1 MTDHRTPVE
10 RSMNEKILNIMKG
23 DGEGDGLTLTPAE
36 ATAFKLMMGAMHQ
49 RQVEADSQLTLAQG
63 VNTAMLLALY
73 RKRLQVIHEEH
84 EDGTVSFDLQPAP
97 PDPLEETPATV
108 N

>member
-1 MTDHRTPVE
+1 MKDHRTPVE

-23 DGEGDGLTLTPAE
+23 DGEGAGLTLTPSE

-49 RQVEADSQLTLAQG
+49 RQVDTDGQLTLAQG
-63 VNTAMLLALY
+63 VNRAMREAITRQGFQLTH
-73 RKRLQVIHEEH
+73 IEH
-84 EDGTVSFDLQPAP
+84 PDGSASYDLENVPQQAA
-97 PDPLEETPATV
+97 ETV

>member
-1 MTDHRTPVE
+1 MKDHRTPVE

-23 DGEGDGLTLTPAE
+23 DGDGDGLTLTPAE

-49 RQVEADSQLTLAQG
+49 RQVDTDGQLTLAQG
-63 VNTAMLLALY
+63 LNTAMAAGLH
-73 RKRLQVIHEEH
+73 RKRLMVTHEEH
-84 EDGTVSFDLQPAP
+84 DDGTVSFDLQPAP
-97 PDPLEETPATV
+97 PDPLEDVPATI

>member
-1 MTDHRTPVE
+1 MTDQRTPVE
-10 RSMNEKILNIMKG
+10 RSMNDKILNIMKG

-49 RQVEADSQLTLAQG
+49 RQVDTDSQLTIAQG
-63 VNTAMLLALY
+63 VNRAMREAIGRQGFQLTP
-73 RKRLQVIHEEH
+73 REH
-84 EDGTVSFDLQPAP
+84 SDGSVSYDLQNAP
-97 PDPLEETPATV
+97 QPPPMTE